1 MCFRYD
7 YGHLILN
14 FIFVDICIETYIYLM
29 EISLFAHLLH
39 LLPVVNSA
47 LGFCNMLCPSAVM
60 RSLKLISG
68 GQQGLQ
74 HDPGVSA
81 IRMSVKNYAVNL
93 VFIELTKKSGKI
105 TTCDYFHGGSC
116 E

>member
-1 MCFRYD
+1 
-7 YGHLILN
+7 
-14 FIFVDICIETYIYLM
+14 M

-47 LGFCNMLCPSAVM
+47 LGFCNVLCPSAVM

-68 GQQGLQ
+68 GQQGSQ

-81 IRMSVKNYAVNL
+81 SRTSVKNYAVNS
-93 VFIELTKKSGKI
+93 VFVEMSKKSGKT
-105 TTCDYFHGGSC
+105 TTCDYSHGGSC